1 MVCCGGRVET
11 VTFILL
17 RSIERIASV
26 VIGCYLIY
34 LGYRLFLEIP
44 VKENSEGKFTLP
56 GGTAIHLT
64 RVGPGIFFS
73 LFGTAVLV
81 FSLVTPVDYK
91 EEIATDAAGKIE
103 KSVSYVGAQHAESPD
118 VDGGR
123 LVIERSSL
131 QMDLIVL
138 NHVASQLRDDLSEE
152 ELFDISQALPRIK
165 LAVMKSVWD
174 QQWGDYRE
182 FKKWLE
188 HGGDVT
194 NPPEKFKA
202 ALEYFNRQ

>member
-1 MVCCGGRVET
+1 MET
-11 VTFILL
+11 FAVILF
-17 RSIERIASV
+17 RSIERMASII
-26 VIGCYLIY
+26 IGCYLIY

-44 VKENSEGKFTLP
+44 VKADSEGKFTLP

-91 EEIATDAAGKIE
+91 EGIKTDTAGKIE
-103 KSVSYVGAQHAESPD
+103 RSVSYLGAERAENSGDVGS
-118 VDGGR
+118 GLG
-123 LVIERSSL
+123 IERSSL

-138 NHVASQLRDDLSEE
+138 NHVDDQLREDLSED
-152 ELFDISQALPRIK
+152 ELFDISQAIPRIK

-174 QQWGDYRE
+174 RQWGEYRE
-182 FKKWLE
+182 FKKWLDR
-188 HGGDVT
+188 GGDVE
-194 NPPEKFKA
+194 NPPEKFRP

>member
-1 MVCCGGRVET
+1 MET
-11 VTFILL
+11 VTFILF

-26 VIGCYLIY
+26 LIGCYLIY

-91 EEIATDAAGKIE
+91 EGMKTDVTGRVE
-103 KSVSYVGAQHAESPD
+103 RSVSYLGAQVGGDSD
-118 VDGGR
+118 VGGGG

-138 NHVASQLRDDLSEE
+138 NHVAGQLRDDLSEE
-152 ELFDISQALPRIK
+152 AVFDITQAIPRIK

-174 QQWGDYRE
+174 QQWGEYRE
-182 FKKWLE
+182 FKKWLD
-188 HGGDVT
+188 HGGDVA
-194 NPPEKFKA
+194 NPPEEFKA
-202 ALEYFNRQ
+202 AVAYFNRQ